1 MKAFH
6 ADMGRCL
13 CLVFMASAVNAAV
26 FEAANGDPSRSVAV
40 GVEGRIWQTAF
51 SPNAPLKWHWQ
62 DGETSAR
69 IRVVDH
75 MSGGERVSD
84 VIARDANEPFGSFDP
99 SVPADR
105 ATGREYL
112 YDFTLEVFAGAEQVR
127 AETARVAYLPGI
139 GTDGAGSFRLV
150 HQASREWRRVPAVR
164 LAAYDAEW
172 KEETVGQTPTVFS
185 IGAKEAVLPGSSGY
199 FPISPDQLTTTR
211 QTVALSFRA
220 VADSWMSSLYA
231 PGGMMLLLR

>member
-6 ADMGRCL
+6 AGMGQCL
-13 CLVFMASAVNAAV
+13 CLALMASTVNAAV
-26 FEAANGDPSRSVAV
+26 FEAANGDPSRSVAA

-75 MSGGERVSD
+75 MAGEARVSD
-84 VIARDANEPFGSFDP
+84 VISRGEGEPFGSFDP

-105 ATGREYL
+105 VTGREYP
-112 YDFTLEVFAGAEQVR
+112 YDFTLEVFAGTEQVR
-127 AETARVAYLPGI
+127 TETARVAYLPGV
-139 GTDGAGSFRLV
+139 GTDGVGSFRLAP
-150 HQASREWRRVPAVR
+150 QASREWRRVPAVR
-164 LAAYDAEW
+164 LAAYDAGW
-172 KEETVGQTPTVFS
+172 KEETVGQSPTVFS

-211 QTVALSFRA
+211 QTVALSFGT
-220 VADSWMSSLYA
+220 VTDSWVSSLYT
-231 PGGMMLLLR
+231 PGGLLLLLR